1 VRRDERG
8 SGAVLGSA
16 VIVVIVT
23 ATVMVA
29 VLCGV
34 LVQQR
39 RLESAADLA
48 ALAGAAAVQDGE
60 DGCAAA
66 HLAARRNGARLAS
79 CQAAGDTVAVTAAQT
94 TTLLFG
100 WPVQQRARAR
110 AGPSSAPAG

>member
-1 VRRDERG
+1 VTKDERG

-16 VIVVIVT
+16 VIVVIVA

-48 ALAGAAAVQDGE
+48 ALAGATAVQHGD

-66 HLAARRNGARLAS
+66 RVAARRNGARLAS
-79 CQAAGDTVAVTAAQT
+79 CLSDGDTVTVTAAQ

-100 WPVQQRARAR
+100 WPVHQRARAR
-110 AGPSSAPAG
+110 AGPSSAG